1 MIEFGSILDGRKVKP
16 EVAIWAIVIVIKM
29 APPIHAEA
37 DIDFAINLVYFLSV
51 LIISAS
57 ISIGIVFLG
66 FERNLWAINPSN
78 RSDVEQTSAIAHGFN
93 SIFNTSVKIIFG
105 NALNTDT
112 HIIHTKTK
120 RIDLYKFHLHD

>member
-29 APPIHAEA
+29 APPTHAEA

-57 ISIGIVFLG
+57 ISIGTVFLG

-78 RSDVEQTSAIAHGFN
+78 RSDVE
-93 SIFNTSVKIIFG
+93 
-105 NALNTDT
+105 
-112 HIIHTKTK
+112 
-120 RIDLYKFHLHD
+120 